1 VDFGQAKTKASGG
14 GEAPVKTCFGC
25 NEIVPAQAR
34 TCECGFRF
42 PEPEKRHDAVADEQS
57 QILSEPVTFDV
68 ESWVFSRH
76 FKKGEPTAPNT
87 LRVTYFSAGDLETCI
102 EEWVCLNHTGF
113 AQRRALNWWS
123 EHSDEDIM
131 ELAEA
136 LDRDPIDVALDAYGR
151 GLVKRPKQITA
162 VQQGRWWRIISRVTG
177 EYEPRA
183 VEELDI
189 PF

>member
-1 VDFGQAKTKASGG
+1 
-14 GEAPVKTCFGC
+14 
-25 NEIVPAQAR
+25 
-34 TCECGFRF
+34 
-42 PEPEKRHDAVADEQS
+42 
-57 QILSEPVTFDV
+57 
-68 ESWVFSRH
+68 
-76 FKKGEPTAPNT
+76 
-87 LRVTYFSAGDLETCI
+87 VTYFSAGDLETCI
-102 EEWVCLNHTGF
+102 EEWICLNHTGF
-113 AQRRALNWWS
+113 AQRRALNWWR